1 MFDGFCALLLLLL
14 PAAPLLAVPTV
25 TTDGCICI

>member
-1 MFDGFCALLLLLL
+1 MFNGFRALLLLL